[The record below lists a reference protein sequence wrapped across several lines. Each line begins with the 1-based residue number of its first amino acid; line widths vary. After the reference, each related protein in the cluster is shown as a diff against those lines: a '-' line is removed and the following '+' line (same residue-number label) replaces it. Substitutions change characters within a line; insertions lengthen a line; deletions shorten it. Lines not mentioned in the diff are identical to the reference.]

1 MRDIKTYINESIS
14 INESTLIN
22 EAMTGKTKTSI
33 LEIAKDLEEYLSQI
47 IPSLNNKWKK
57 WFKTGFTSSDLN
69 EIYNNCSDV
78 SLVEWRGRQTRS
90 DWESGTFD
98 RYQSYYKQNTQDT
111 IKELNKEYNER
122 DRYKMIF
129 STCCEYLEGCGYDDP
144 AVEWKKRDFVCTATA
159 MEFVINKLK

>member
-14 INESTLIN
+14 INEAITGSTKN
-22 EAMTGKTKTSI
+22 SI

-98 RYQSYYKQNTQDT
+98 RYKSYYREDTKET
-111 IKELNKEYNER
+111 IKELNNEYNDR

-129 STCCEYLEGCGYDDP
+129 STCCEYLEGLGYDDP
-144 AVEWKKRDFVCTATA
+144 AVEWKKRDFVCAATA